1 MKVQGHIT
9 FWNPVCDISTVSPNQ
24 KPRAQKCLPLL
35 PGVMFPQEMQVGN
48 EVGKLGRDRSIQ
60 SLFESQV
67 LL

>member
-24 KPRAQKCLPLL
+24 KPRAQKCLHLL
-35 PGVMFPQEMQVGN
+35 PGVMFPQEMQVG
-48 EVGKLGRDRSIQ
+48 KLGHDRSIQ
-60 SLFESQV
+60 SLFETQV